1 MPFKI
6 MTQAVGIFG
15 MISLTL
21 SYQMKTRKGIILF
34 QLLGNVLFATH
45 YLMLGTLTA
54 CILNVIGIARGC
66 VYSQKE
72 KKWASHWLWMALF
85 IVAFLTTGAITYEEP
100 WDILPTCGM
109 IFTSVSLFVTKP
121 KLIRFLSAGSCP
133 LWLVY
138 NAVHFSVGG
147 VINEV
152 LSLISLAVA
161 IVRLDILKKP
171 EGENGKEEQT
181 VTDYEKVEQSTGES
195 EGEAVAE

>member
-6 MTQAVGIFG
+6 LTQAVGILG
-15 MISLTL
+15 MVSLTL

-34 QLLGNVLFATH
+34 QLFGNVLFATH
-45 YLMLGTLTA
+45 YLMLGTITA
-54 CILNVIGIARGC
+54 CILNAIGIARC
-66 VYSQKE
+66 CIYSQKE
-72 KKWASHWLWMALF
+72 KQWASHWLWMALF
-85 IVAFLTTGAITYEEP
+85 ISAFLATGIITYESP

-133 LWLVY
+133 LWLIY

-161 IVRLDILKKP
+161 IVRLDILKKS
-171 EGENGKEEQT
+171 ESDNVKIEQT
-181 VTDYEKVEQSTGES
+181 SD
-195 EGEAVAE
+195 EGEAVTE